1 MTALLSLR
9 TVFFFHS
16 PPLLW
21 PMTDDELVIANG
33 FPSINGG
40 FDWSNMTLPGTEGF
54 VVSE

>member
-16 PPLLW
+16 PLLW

-40 FDWSNMTLPGTEGF
+40 FDWSNVTLPGTEGF